1 MASITIAASGTAQI
15 PGKGGRKGL
24 IITAKTGI
32 AVYGFEP
39 TVTVAGSTEGL
50 VLPASPASVY
60 INEPS
65 AAGAPIYLASTAGAT
80 VLYTEL
86 L

>member
-1 MASITIAASGTAQI
+1 MASITISASGTAQI
-15 PGKGGRKGL
+15 PGRGGRKGL
-24 IITAKTGI
+24 IMTAKTGT
-32 AVYGFEP
+32 AVYGFESNVS
-39 TVTVAGSTEGL
+39 TSGATEGL

-60 INEPS
+60 ISEPS
-65 AAGAPIYLASTAGAT
+65 AAGATIYLASAAGAT